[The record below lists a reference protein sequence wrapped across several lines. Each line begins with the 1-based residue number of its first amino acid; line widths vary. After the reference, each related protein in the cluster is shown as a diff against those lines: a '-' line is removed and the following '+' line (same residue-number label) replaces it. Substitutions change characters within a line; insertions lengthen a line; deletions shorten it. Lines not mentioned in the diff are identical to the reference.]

1 MSDDIKIIEKMEEEE
16 IRSTRKSKPNSSTRF
31 STKKKLSIAAAMLG
45 IVLLIMLCIVIAE
58 LVKSKEQ
65 HTCKNK

>member
-1 MSDDIKIIEKMEEEE
+1 MSDNIKIIEKMEEEE
-16 IRSTRKSKPNSSTRF
+16 IRNTRKSEPNSSTGF

-45 IVLLIMLCIVIAE
+45 IGLLIMLCIIIAE